1 MEDREQRIREKAH
14 RIWEEAGRPPDKA
27 DEHWEKARQI
37 VDAEDAEREA
47 LRANAAGWAGEGLL
61 S

>member
-1 MEDREQRIREKAH
+1 MAEREERIRKIAH
-14 RIWEEAGRPPDKA
+14 RLWEEAGRPSGQA
-27 DEHWEKARQI
+27 DQHWEKARQI

-47 LRANAAGWAGEGLL
+47 LGANAAGWAGEGLL